1 VNDIEGQKNELL
13 AKICFAQGKHLE
25 TLRQLGLVFPEGREP
40 APKDFEW
47 ISNLYLQIGEKEKAV
62 EKLAQIVGSK
72 IPFWQAAAQ
81 QQIDYLQLK
90 ERGLP
95 VF

>member
-1 VNDIEGQKNELL
+1 LNYE
-13 AKICFAQGKHLE
+13 
-25 TLRQLGLVFPEGREP
+25 
-40 APKDFEW
+40 